1 MLYLFLYRLIK
12 SHVLFGLFLSSLLLP
27 HTITLPTSNPRAA
40 WKSLK
45 KSNERFVKN
54 PTISKRRSELLHAQN
69 PPYVLVSCSDSR
81 VPPESIFDQLLGS
94 LFVVRIA
101 GNVIDNLVID
111 SIEFAVSSFSPSVI
125 VVLGHSGCGA
135 VTAAFNHLKDN
146 NSVMNQPYGHLGAVL
161 NPIENAIL
169 QAKVDLQSVDGLES
183 ATKANIRYSA
193 DKLVA
198 GSPMIA
204 NAIKK
209 GTLII
214 VGAEYSLKTGKTTEL
229 FTINK

>member
-1 MLYLFLYRLIK
+1 M
-12 SHVLFGLFLSSLLLP
+12 
-27 HTITLPTSNPRAA
+27 TLPTPSPTAA

-81 VPPESIFDQLLGS
+81 VAPESIFDQPLGS

-135 VTAAFNHLKDN
+135 VTAALNHLKNN
-146 NSVMNQPYGHLGAVL
+146 NSAMNQPYGHLGAVL

-169 QAKVDLQSVDGLES
+169 QAKLDLQADGALES
-183 ATKANIRYSA
+183 ATKANTRYSA

-204 NAIKK
+204 HAIKQ
-209 GTLII
+209 GSLII
-214 VGAEYSLKTGKTTEL
+214 IGAEYSLKTGNITEL
-229 FTINK
+229 FSIDSIK

>member
-1 MLYLFLYRLIK
+1 MLCLFYRLIR

-27 HTITLPTSNPRAA
+27 HTMTLPTSSPTTA

-54 PTISKRRSELLHAQN
+54 PIISKRRSELLHAQN

-81 VPPESIFDQLLGS
+81 VAPESIFDQPLGS

-214 VGAEYSLKTGKTTEL
+214 IGAEYSLKTGKITEL
-229 FTINK
+229 FMVNK